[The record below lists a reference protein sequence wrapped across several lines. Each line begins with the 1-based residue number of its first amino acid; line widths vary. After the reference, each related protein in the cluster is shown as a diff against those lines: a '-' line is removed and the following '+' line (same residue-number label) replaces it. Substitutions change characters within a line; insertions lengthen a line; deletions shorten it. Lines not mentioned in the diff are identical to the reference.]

1 VGRSLNKKQADT
13 GSVTQPEMVAYSGLA
28 RRTEITFFKSLNNF
42 LDSSCLTGLIPAAV
56 GNFGKEKSLANK

>member
-1 VGRSLNKKQADT
+1 
-13 GSVTQPEMVAYSGLA
+13 MVAYSGLA